1 MMLSD
6 KQQGKIRQILN
17 FIICFLM
24 ILAASVMR
32 DGKYLGRSV
41 SANDT
46 SQDSSTVSVM
56 REMGDNEYVI
66 NTSDIGADIVGY
78 AGTVPLEIHVKDDV
92 IVDVK
97 ALDNTETP
105 DFFEAA
111 SSLLSAWKGKTLE
124 EASDMQVDVV
134 SGATFSS
141 KAIIQNVRRGVG
153 YAMSN
158 EVSESVWSDFDFTLK
173 NVAGLLVA
181 LMAAILPLF
190 IKDKRYHLAQL
201 TLNVIVLGFWC
212 GAFISYSSLMSYMSN
227 GVNVISLA
235 VPCVLLVTAFVYPLF
250 NKKTYYCA
258 NVCPFGSLQEL
269 VGRSVNR
276 NIKIKSDVIKR
287 LDLFRQ
293 YLWAA
298 LMLCMWT
305 GLWFGWVDYEPFSA
319 FVVTSA
325 SWVVIV
331 LALIFVVLS
340 AFIMRP
346 YCRFVCPMGTLLKF
360 SQSNK

>member
-1 MMLSD
+1 M
-6 KQQGKIRQILN
+6 
-17 FIICFLM
+17 
-24 ILAASVMR
+24 
-32 DGKYLGRSV
+32 
-41 SANDT
+41 
-46 SQDSSTVSVM
+46 
-56 REMGDNEYVI
+56 
-66 NTSDIGADIVGY
+66 
-78 AGTVPLEIHVKDDV
+78 H
-92 IVDVK
+92 
-97 ALDNTETP
+97 
-105 DFFEAA
+105 
-111 SSLLSAWKGKTLE
+111 
-124 EASDMQVDVV
+124 VDVV

-158 EVSESVWSDFDFTLK
+158 EVSDSVWSDFDFTLK

-201 TLNVIVLGFWC
+201 TLNVVVLGFWC

-346 YCRFVCPMGTLLKF
+346 YCRFVCPIGTLLKF